1 MSYFNYKDQKVFYT
15 ASGSGEPCLFLP
27 GNTASSKMFD
37 FILPLYTD
45 AFQVIRIDFLGN
57 GQSER
62 VAAFPDELWIDQG
75 QQIVELCKALN
86 CGPVNLVGTSGGA
99 YAAINAALAEPKL
112 FRRVVA
118 DSFDGDAL
126 PPGFA
131 QAIIQERQAAKQD
144 EQARGFYEWNQG
156 PDWEQVVDL
165 DTDVLVRYEEKQT
178 RLFLQP
184 IAEIQVPLL
193 ITISLED
200 EMLQN
205 NALSECARLRS
216 CNPLIEYQIFEQGAH
231 PLLLSRAE
239 EIAELIKNFLQ

>member
-1 MSYFNYKDQKVFYT
+1 MSYFKYKGQNVFYT
-15 ASGSGEPCLFLP
+15 TAGFGKPCLFLP

-37 FILPLYTD
+37 FILPLYIND
-45 AFQVIRIDFLGN
+45 LQVIRLDFLGN
-57 GQSER
+57 GKSDR

-75 QQIVELCKALN
+75 QQIIELAQALN
-86 CGPVNLVGTSGGA
+86 CGPLNLIGTSGGA

-118 DSFDGDAL
+118 DSFDGDVL

-200 EMLQN
+200 EMLHN
-205 NALSECARLRS
+205 NTLAECARLHS